1 MGFFVNPDAIAEF
14 KVTTSV
20 PPAEIGRAGGA
31 VVNTSFTSGTNQFHG
46 SGYYYGQNSALN
58 AYHPILKRNRAEAI
72 ARNDINIPVKAVQQI
87 HEFGGTVG
95 GPIVKNRTFFF
106 FDYLGGRDKLPTPLS
121 STVPTADLRYEGLC
135 PTHNSTPDCGTGRKR
150 SGFDAATGL

>member
-1 MGFFVNPDAIAEF
+1 
-14 KVTTSV
+14 VTTSV

-31 VVNTSFTSGTNQFHG
+31 VINTSFTSGTNQFHG

-95 GPIVKNRTFFF
+95 GPSSRTGPSSSLIISAGGTICRLRCPQLFLRRTFVTES
-106 FDYLGGRDKLPTPLS
+106 LALPIP
-121 STVPTADLRYEGLC
+121 VPETAAG
-135 PTHNSTPDCGTGRKR
+135 
-150 SGFDAATGL
+150 A